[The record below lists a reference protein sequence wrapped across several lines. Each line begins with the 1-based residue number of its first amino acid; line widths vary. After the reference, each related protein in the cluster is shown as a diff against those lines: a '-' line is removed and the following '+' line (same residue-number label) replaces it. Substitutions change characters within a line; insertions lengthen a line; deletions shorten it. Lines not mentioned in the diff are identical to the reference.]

1 VLTIR
6 SLSTSERVIILV
18 NDSQRPRS
26 HCRADN
32 WVSSLL
38 LSCERSG
45 YGTNSGVV
53 KSGYVL
59 RCPFRLRGQ
68 VADVRAWA
76 WAWVVKTVRR
86 RSVKVDSPAAEH
98 CAADVFNLRL
108 CSCSGRYGSQQC
120 SDGVRMQSP
129 HVDSVDADRTSLA
142 R

>member
-1 VLTIR
+1 MLTIR

-86 RSVKVDSPAAEH
+86 RSVKVDSPAPEH
-98 CAADVFNLRL
+98 CAADVFNVEIVQLQWALRV
-108 CSCSGRYGSQQC
+108 SAVQ
-120 SDGVRMQSP
+120 
-129 HVDSVDADRTSLA
+129 
-142 R
+142 